1 MNASLIVNN
10 VTWIKREMTISVG
23 VSVKIKKNTICRKKF
38 IFGTLQH
45 EAANGIYIG
54 IITDD
59 SVITC
64 DEIID

>member
-1 MNASLIVNN
+1 
-10 VTWIKREMTISVG
+10 MTISVG